1 MTAITSD
8 VLKTINE
15 TGHARVEDP
24 DTRESYVV
32 LKADVYDWMRSL
44 IEPDVRDSYPMAMKV
59 FGADGWDDP
68 IMDEYN
74 ALDPRKS

>member
-1 MTAITSD
+1 MTAITSE
-8 VLKTINE
+8 VLKAIDDA
-15 TGHARVEDP
+15 GHARVEDP

-32 LKADVYDWMRSL
+32 LKAAVFDRMRSL

-74 ALDPRKS
+74 TLDPRRS

>member
-15 TGHARVEDP
+15 TGHARLEDP
-24 DTRESYVV
+24 DTHESYVV
-32 LKADVYDWMRSL
+32 LKADIYDRMRSL
-44 IEPDVRDSYPMAMKV
+44 IEPDARDSYPLAMKV

-68 IMDEYN
+68 VMDEYN
-74 ALDPRKS
+74 TLDPRRS